1 MKRLMSLLLSAAVLL
16 SLAACSLNHNLPAQG
31 GKVIEPAVEG
41 FAMGYEGDTLR
52 TAFFDMTI
60 HNPKTCAEYEG
71 LTPSEGYQFLVA
83 DLTLYNHTD
92 DTQPIFD
99 TDFEVIWDLDD
110 DDAWAWPECN
120 ETAGPGG
127 EPEYSVRSESQ
138 LPVESDLGIH
148 KSMSGV
154 LLYQVPEDCRDFY
167 IAYYEIY
174 EPEEE
179 GGEPV
184 YGDSFFVR
192 FSA

>member
-16 SLAACSLNHNLPAQG
+16 SLAACSLNLNLPAQG
-31 GKVIEPAVEG
+31 GKVIEPDEEG

-110 DDAWAWPECN
+110 DDAWAWPECD
-120 ETAGPGG
+120 ETTDGNG

-179 GGEPV
+179 GGDPV